1 MKILF
6 VILIA
11 IYGKKKLIIK
21 VTFFIQIRQIV
32 GSQKKKIDS
41 G

>member
-6 VILIA
+6 VILIT

-21 VTFFIQIRQIV
+21 VTFFYID
-32 GSQKKKIDS
+32 KIDS
-41 G
+41 RFLEKKNR